1 MEPDRKLASNVS
13 NVDIEKKKKTQH
25 IYQAVKICKGDEGCN
40 QIQAE
45 GEHRPLLVFLGVS

>member
-13 NVDIEKKKKTQH
+13 NADIEKKNTH

-45 GEHRPLLVFLGVS
+45 GEHTPLLVFLGVS